1 LAEKVSLNGFYC
13 RVMVINSYLKSFI
26 HSNKNHCVLPER
38 CVSIRAARGVRQVKL
53 IKSEDFVMDE
63 GKVK

>member
-1 LAEKVSLNGFYC
+1 
-13 RVMVINSYLKSFI
+13 MVINSYLKSFI